1 MGLVMEKEAVSLN
14 KVVLLALGDAVN
26 PCALAV
32 LTMMLF
38 AIATYNP
45 NKREKVLLA
54 GLAFCLSVFVMYF
67 VYGIIIIKSFQLVQ
81 TISSIRLFLYKGL
94 GIAAMLLGVLQIKDF
109 FFYKEGSV
117 GTEMPMSM
125 RPKLKKIIGKVTSPT
140 GAFGVGAFVTLFLLP
155 CTIGPYVILGGMLSF
170 EELFNVLDLL
180 TLYNLIFIS
189 PMLAITFI
197 VYFGVRKIGDV
208 AEWKKK
214 NVELLHLVSG
224 IIIFGLGLSMFMSWI

>member
-1 MGLVMEKEAVSLN
+1 MDTTEQSINVST
-14 KVVLLALGDAVN
+14 VVWLALVDAIN

-45 NKREKVLLA
+45 NKREKILQA
-54 GLAFCLSVFVMYF
+54 GLAFSLSVFLMYF
-67 VYGIIIIKSFQLVQ
+67 VYGIIIIKSFQLIQAITSVR
-81 TISSIRLFLYKGL
+81 IMLYKGL

-109 FFYKEGSV
+109 FFYKEGSL
-117 GTEMPMSM
+117 GSEMPMSL
-125 RPKLKKIIGKVTSPT
+125 RPKLKKIVGKVTSPA
-140 GAFGVGAFVTLFLLP
+140 GAFGIGAFVTLFLLP

-170 EELFNVLDLL
+170 SEVFQVLDLL
-180 TLYNLIFIS
+180 TLYNFIFIS

-208 AEWKKK
+208 ADWKKK
-214 NVELLHLVSG
+214 NVELLHLSSG
-224 IIIFGLGLSMFMSWI
+224 LIIFALGFSMLMGWV